1 MTIEQSERDE
11 LDRLATHLA
20 SRRQTI
26 VQRWCDA
33 VKADPRLAKAAAL
46 PRSQFEDHVPM
57 LLDDFA
63 HCLRTHLDPD
73 ARQRSDAAK
82 HGEQRWK
89 SGYDLADVTREWGH
103 LHLLLVDELNAF
115 ERQHPSVSQQAMA
128 AARRALAAFVNEGI
142 CESNA
147 HYVRMQKSEA
157 DGSLRDLQRTVE
169 EVRRLEQER
178 AELIRQA
185 AHDLRGNVGV
195 ISNATAALALAN
207 LADTK
212 REAFLALLKRSVTS
226 LHSMLD
232 DVMDLARLQAGH
244 ESRDIKPF
252 DAAAIVRETCQSM
265 EFMAAERGLYLRI
278 EAPATLTVEGDATK
292 TRRIAQNL
300 LLNALRY
307 TSKGGVTVRCAE
319 EDGESGKRW
328 TLGVDDTGPGIG
340 AAGDLNG
347 LSDVQSDQ
355 NKTSEPRSAM
365 SAGKSGSAED
375 SERHAFSGRDV
386 ATNAAGVV
394 ESEAPIVQE
403 RGEGVGL
410 SIVKRLCEL
419 LDASIKIDSRE
430 GAGTSFRVSFP
441 RRYGRR
447 GS

>member
-1 MTIEQSERDE
+1 MTIEQSQREE

-20 SRRQTI
+20 SRRRTI
-26 VQRWCDA
+26 VQRWCDV

-57 LLDDFA
+57 LLEDFE

-89 SGYDLADVTREWGH
+89 SGYDLSDVTREWGH

-115 ERQHPSVSQQAMA
+115 ERQHAGVSQRAMA
-128 AARRALAAFVNEGI
+128 AARHALAAFVNEGI
-142 CESNA
+142 CESNG

-157 DGSLRDLQRTVE
+157 DGELRDLERTVD

-178 AELIRQA
+178 GELIRQA

-252 DAAAIVRETCQSM
+252 DAVALIRETCQSL
-265 EFMAAERGLYLRI
+265 EFLAAERGLYLRI
-278 EAPATLTVEGDATK
+278 DAPATLSVEGDATK

-300 LLNALRY
+300 VLNALRY
-307 TSKGGVTVRCAE
+307 TSKGGVTVRCAA

-328 TLGVDDTGPGIG
+328 ILGVDDTGPGIA

-347 LSDVQSDQ
+347 FSDLQSRPK
-355 NKTSEPRSAM
+355 KTNPM
-365 SAGKSGSAED
+365 TGTKSAGKSGSGED
-375 SERHAFSGRDV
+375 LERDAFSGRDV
-386 ATNAAGVV
+386 ATNAAGVD
-394 ESEAPIVQE
+394 ESAAPIVQE

-419 LDASIKIDSRE
+419 LDASINIDSRE

-447 GS
+447 AS